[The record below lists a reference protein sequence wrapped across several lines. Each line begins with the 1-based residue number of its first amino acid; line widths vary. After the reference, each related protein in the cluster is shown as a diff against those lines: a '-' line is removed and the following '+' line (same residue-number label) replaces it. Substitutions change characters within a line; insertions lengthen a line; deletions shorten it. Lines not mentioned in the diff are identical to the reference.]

1 MGIQRN
7 RLQISQVGVLSINL
21 LMLQLTIRL
30 LDEEELV
37 SIATLKQMLDVQQSM
52 IKTLFDSLSP
62 LSMQESISWQTQSRL
77 SKQALSSHKRMS
89 KICRP

>member
-1 MGIQRN
+1 MGNPNKQASNKSSR
-7 RLQISQVGVLSINL
+7 RAFDQSTDAATD
-21 LMLQLTIRL
+21 MT
-30 LDEEELV
+30 LDEGELV

-52 IKTLFDSLSP
+52 IKTLFNSF
-62 LSMQESISWQTQSRL
+62 ISTVNARVDKLETQSRL